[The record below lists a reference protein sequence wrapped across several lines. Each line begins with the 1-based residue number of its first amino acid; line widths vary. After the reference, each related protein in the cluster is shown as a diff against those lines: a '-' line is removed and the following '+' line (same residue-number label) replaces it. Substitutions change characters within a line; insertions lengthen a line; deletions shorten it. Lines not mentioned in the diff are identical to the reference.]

1 MPYDNPEFIA
11 EMTLDI
17 DFQNKKK
24 VSKEPYN
31 TDDMVKE
38 FLYAFP
44 RFAGHFKTMK
54 IFNLIFSFNQNF
66 KNYFFITFMI

>member
-11 EMTLDI
+11 EMVLDI

-38 FLYAFP
+38 FLFAFP
-44 RFAGHFKTMK
+44 RFALYFK
-54 IFNLIFSFNQNF
+54 
-66 KNYFFITFMI
+66 FIEIYIHISRIPKSDF